1 MVTYLPSVLVLL
13 FCRSQRNKKVV
24 SHDDSHYWAKGTGFG
39 TGSTT
44 SNWDIEAT
52 LAKKKLEEKY
62 IALCFTILAE
72 YLEVKGHTDATPT
85 DASEELVEMLGDSC
99 LLPALASYLHNDSG
113 EDVCVL
119 GGGAIEVVEVGV
131 LYTLNNY
138 RTKQGK

>member
-1 MVTYLPSVLVLL
+1 M
-13 FCRSQRNKKVV
+13 V

-72 YLEVKGHTDATPT
+72 YLEVKGHTEATHT

-113 EDVCVL
+113 ENVS
-119 GGGAIEVVEVGV
+119 V
-131 LYTLNNY
+131 LYMHVCCII
-138 RTKQGK
+138 